1 MVVTFHKVKGG
12 VFRLLTVRQLICLA
26 RALLR
31 SSKIIFMDEA
41 TASVDPETDAKI
53 QMTVRSEFSHGTII
67 TVAHRL
73 KTVIDYDRILVLDN
87 GKIAQN
93 GSPYE
98 LIQEKNGIFYQMCK
112 ESGEFDV
119 LKKAARM

>member
-1 MVVTFHKVKGG
+1 MVVTFHKGKGG

>member
-1 MVVTFHKVKGG
+1 
-12 VFRLLTVRQLICLA
+12 
-26 RALLR
+26 
-31 SSKIIFMDEA
+31 MDEA

-98 LIQEKNGIFYQMCK
+98 LIQENNGIFHQMCK